1 MRVHMMRMQKG
12 KHEDVTGKENMRMK
26 EGNIGILKVIR

>member
-12 KHEDVTGKENMRMK
+12 KHKGVIGKENIRIK
-26 EGNIGILKVIR
+26 KGNIGILKVVR